1 MKAEVRR
8 AFFAIAITTVLATAS
23 FAQSAH
29 LSAEI
34 PFDFNV
40 GDVAMSS
47 GKYTVKALS
56 QTTVLIKSTESGK
69 SVVSISDAATTPP
82 DLKKAQLVFNRYG
95 NRYFLSAV
103 DWAKGLSRELP
114 LTKIEMQT
122 ARKTGG
128 RQRIE
133 VSVK

>member
-8 AFFAIAITTVLATAS
+8 AFFAITITTVLATTS
-23 FAQSAH
+23 FAQSAR

-47 GKYTVKALS
+47 GNYTVKALS
-56 QTTVLIKSTESGK
+56 QTTLLVKSNDSGR
-69 SVVSISDAATTPP
+69 SVVSISDAATTPQ

-95 NRYFLSAV
+95 DRYFLSAV
-103 DWAKGLSRELP
+103 DWSRGMSRELP
-114 LTKIEMQT
+114 LTKLERQA
-122 ARKTGG
+122 ARKTGS

-133 VSVK
+133 VSVR